1 MLTIWPELNLSFL
14 PVLTRDKVL
23 PDRAIETKN
32 RKRLWATQAP
42 NKMKIVLWQMI
53 LDCLPTGEQL
63 QHRHISTEDNC
74 VFCGRESTHSMKH
87 M

>member
-42 NKMKIVLWQMI
+42 NKMKIVLWRMI
-53 LDCLPTGEQL
+53 HDYLVGEQL

-74 VFCGRESTHSMKH
+74 VFCGRESAHDMEHTE
-87 M
+87 